1 MLEVYHNTTNQD
13 TFAVMNRQYGIS
25 SAGVPSLFIGTTAMV
40 GDADI
45 TNRFEAVIIAEKER
59 IASCT
64 STTPDTVTAPDPTC
78 ATSTL
83 QLTIPMVLASALI
96 DSINPCAF
104 SVLIFLLI
112 TIVAIE
118 NRRRIMMVGGVYI
131 TAVFIFYLLSGAG
144 LFSVVHFSGFS
155 AALSLLGAIVAI
167 VLGLVNVIDVLR
179 NKDEFILG
187 IPASKKDLI
196 ERYISTA
203 SLPAAFALGI
213 LVGIFELPCT
223 GGVYLAILGLMSRN
237 YSLMEGLPY
246 LVLYNLVFVMPLVL
260 ILVLVAYGIS
270 PERTNEWRIRH
281 RRTLRLIVGLAMIA
295 IGVIILS
302 GWMG

>member
-1 MLEVYHNTTNQD
+1 
-13 TFAVMNRQYGIS
+13 
-25 SAGVPSLFIGTTAMV
+25 MV

-45 TNRFEAVIIAEKER
+45 TNRFEATILAEKER

-64 STTPDTVTAPDPTC
+64 STTPETVTVPDTGCTTASPKPTI
-78 ATSTL
+78 
-83 QLTIPMVLASALI
+83 QLVVASALI

-112 TIVAIE
+112 SVVSVKS
-118 NRRRIMMVGGVYI
+118 RRRVLMTGGMYI

-155 AALSLLGAIVAI
+155 ALLSLAGALIALILGGI
-167 VLGLVNVIDVLR
+167 NVIDAMR
-179 NKDEFILG
+179 NRDEFILA
-187 IPASKKDLI
+187 IPESKKDLI
-196 ERYISTA
+196 EKYVSTA

-223 GGVYLAILGLMSRN
+223 GGIYLAILGLMSRN

-246 LVLYNLVFVMPLVL
+246 LVLYNLVFVLPLVL
-260 ILVLVAYGIS
+260 ILVLVAYGINA
-270 PERTNEWRIRH
+270 ERANEWRIRH

-295 IGVIILS
+295 IGIIILS

>member
-1 MLEVYHNTTNQD
+1 MLEVYHNATNLD
-13 TFAVMNRQYGIS
+13 TFAVMSRQYGIS
-25 SAGVPSLFIGTTAMV
+25 SPGVPTLFIGTAAMV

-45 TNRFEAVIIAEKER
+45 TNRFEATILVEKER

-64 STTPDTVTAPDPTC
+64 STTPETVTIPDTDCTTTSSKPTI
-78 ATSTL
+78 
-83 QLTIPMVLASALI
+83 QLVVASALV

-104 SVLIFLLI
+104 SVLIFLLLS
-112 TIVAIE
+112 IVSVKS
-118 NRRRIMMVGGVYI
+118 RRRVLMTGGVYI

-155 AALSLLGAIVAI
+155 AVLSLAGALVAL
-167 VLGLVNVIDVLR
+167 VLGGINVIDAMR
-179 NKDEFILG
+179 NRGEFILA
-187 IPASKKDLI
+187 IPESKKDLI
-196 ERYISTA
+196 EKYVSTA

-223 GGVYLAILGLMSRN
+223 GGIYLAILGLMSRN

-246 LVLYNLVFVMPLVL
+246 LVLYNLVFVLPLVL
-260 ILVLVAYGIS
+260 ILVLVAYGIKA
-270 PERTNEWRIRH
+270 ERANEWRIRH
-281 RRTLRLIVGLAMIA
+281 RRTLRLVVGLAMIA
-295 IGVIILS
+295 IGIIILS